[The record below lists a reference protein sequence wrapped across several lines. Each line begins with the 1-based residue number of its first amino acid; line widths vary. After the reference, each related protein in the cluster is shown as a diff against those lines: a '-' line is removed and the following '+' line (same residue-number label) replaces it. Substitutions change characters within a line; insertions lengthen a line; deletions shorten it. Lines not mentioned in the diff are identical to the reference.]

1 MNNKILG
8 LLLMFVLIIASC
20 AEDVDIPDPCTENDT
35 GDLTVVNETSG
46 IDAVPLDLFINN
58 NFTGETL
65 SPGEEFYVGALAP
78 GAYEIRGES
87 SSQTVEFTKN
97 VTLLQCDDL
106 FVLLGN

>member
-20 AEDVDIPDPCTENDT
+20 VEDVDIPDPCTTNDT
-35 GDLTVVNETSG
+35 GDLTIVNETSG
-46 IDAVPLDLFINN
+46 QDAVPMRIFIN
-58 NFTGETL
+58 TVDTE
-65 SPGEEFYVGALAP
+65 VDLAP
-78 GAYEIRGES
+78 GAEFYAGALEPDTYEIEGRA
-87 SSQTVEFTKN
+87 TTKSFIKD